1 MVGRYDMNAVFKI
14 QDKMLSIF
22 RDTAQMTPAD
32 EVIVSVSPTTVQYQV
47 RSLTNYTILMNDSV
61 FQNQLK
67 RTLSLNKDVRTVL
80 GLGELQPVF
89 CNTLKQ
95 QRFCWGYACDS
106 EEKEKGGKC
115 PKMRISEKTALCMW
129 NPLTGSCG
137 VSSEVELP
145 ERESKG
151 ELPEIR
157 PNGKYEG
164 GDKGANIP
172 SNNKPFG
179 GRKAE
184 DYCPTLSKA
193 NCKGACS
200 WMYGSGCQEIDLMRP
215 KAHSAVEH
223 DSTNHLNYTLVT
235 VAVVL
240 SMITMMVYLA
250 FKKRHLRKQGND
262 NDDYLIR
269 LDTHYQ

>member
-1 MVGRYDMNAVFKI
+1 MIGKYDMNAVFKI
-14 QDKMLSIF
+14 QTKMLSIF
-22 RDTAQMTPAD
+22 RDTAQLTSAD
-32 EVIVSVSPTTVQYQV
+32 QVTVAVSPTIVQYQV
-47 RSLTNYTILMNDSV
+47 RSLTNYNSLMNDSV
-61 FQNQLK
+61 FQNRLN
-67 RTLSLNKDVRTVL
+67 RTLSLNKDIRTVL
-80 GLGELQPVF
+80 GLKQLQRVF

-95 QRFCWGYACDS
+95 QRDCWGYACDP
-106 EEKEKGGKC
+106 EEKGKGGKC
-115 PKMRISEKTALCMW
+115 PKMRISEKTSLCMW
-129 NPLTGSCG
+129 NPFTGSC

-157 PNGKYEG
+157 PNEKG
-164 GDKGANIP
+164 GDKGEKIP
-172 SNNKPFG
+172 PNNKPFG

-200 WMYGSGCQEIDLMRP
+200 WMAGSGCQEIDLMRP
-215 KAHSAVEH
+215 KPHSAVEH

-235 VAVVL
+235 VAVVS
-240 SMITMMVYLA
+240 SMITMMAYLA
-250 FKKRHLRKQGND
+250 FKKRQLRTQGND